1 MKRVLLVFV
10 EIEMIRA
17 YALRELLNH
26 GALTKMEILEI
37 TGWPP
42 QNVRYTLSH
51 LSETGQIKKKGRKWH
66 LM

>member
-1 MKRVLLVFV
+1 
-10 EIEMIRA
+10 MIRA